1 MTSLELLSRDPETGA
16 CRWKL
21 HVPPLE
27 ASILVQ
33 LPERL
38 EELLRSPKENKRII
52 ERLFPRSYEDPD
64 EEREN
69 RRLLGES
76 LFDARKAMLADVR
89 TLLDDGKVDGDALE
103 LELDGE
109 HVDLWLRFLNDAR
122 LVVATDL
129 GIEKNVGAD
138 KVDWSHPR
146 APQYALLEYL
156 GAVEALVLDAMAHAD
171 GHDNRFGYG
180 DEVDDDDLS
189 FDDPCDGDEDDDSV
203 DDDA

>member
-1 MTSLELLSRDPETGA
+1 MTSLELLSRDPKTGA

-38 EELLRSPKENKRII
+38 EELLRSPDANRRII

-76 LFDARKAMLADVR
+76 LFDARREMLSDVR
-89 TLLDDGKVDGDALE
+89 DLLDGGKSDGDALDI
-103 LELDGE
+103 ELDAE

-129 GIEKNVGAD
+129 GIERNVGSA

-156 GAVEALVLDAMAHAD
+156 GAVEALILDALAHAD
-171 GHDNRFGYG
+171 GHDNRFGYDG
-180 DEVDDDDLS
+180 RDDDD
-189 FDDPCDGDEDDDSV
+189 DPDIEIV
-203 DDDA
+203 DDEPDDTA